1 MTDFAALRLSKLA
14 VRSIPVGQPDFHTS
28 IYRGVSAGSMT
39 SEEAA
44 SCFVIFGLIIL
55 ARTNG

>member
-1 MTDFAALRLSKLA
+1 MTDFAALRSSKLA
-14 VRSIPVGQPDFHTS
+14 VPSIPDGQPDFRTS
-28 IYRGVSAGSMT
+28 ICRGVSVGSMT

-44 SCFVIFGLIIL
+44 SCFVIFGFIIL